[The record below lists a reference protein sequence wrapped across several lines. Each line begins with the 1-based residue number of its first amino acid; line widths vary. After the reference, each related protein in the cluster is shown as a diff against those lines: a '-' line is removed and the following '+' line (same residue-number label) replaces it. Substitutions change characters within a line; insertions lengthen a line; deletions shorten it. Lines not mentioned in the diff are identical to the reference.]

1 MPYEKLEKYGTKALT
16 ESELLAIIIRN
27 GNKNMNSIEIAQKIL
42 NNSHLKFRDIF
53 YKEIDELI
61 KYEGIGKVKAIQIKA
76 IGEIIKRIEIP
87 LKEKREKISSTQ
99 EVGER
104 YLPKLRYLKK
114 EEMHVIYLD
123 AKNNI
128 LREIKSGKSGV
139 MSVDVNI
146 EDITRMAVLSY
157 AARVIIVHN
166 HPSGDTSPSIN
177 DIKFTEEIKRI
188 LETLGI
194 ELIDHVIIGDGEYR
208 SIINMI

>member
-42 NNSHLKFRDIF
+42 NNSYLKFRDIF
-53 YKEIDELI
+53 YKEIDELV

-128 LREIKSGKSGV
+128 LREIKSGKSGIT
-139 MSVDVNI
+139 SVDVNI

-157 AARVIIVHN
+157 AARVIIVYN

>member
-42 NNSHLKFRDIF
+42 NNSYLKFRDIF
-53 YKEIDELI
+53 YKEIDELV

-104 YLPKLRYLKK
+104 
-114 EEMHVIYLD
+114 
-123 AKNNI
+123 
-128 LREIKSGKSGV
+128 
-139 MSVDVNI
+139 
-146 EDITRMAVLSY
+146 
-157 AARVIIVHN
+157 
-166 HPSGDTSPSIN
+166 
-177 DIKFTEEIKRI
+177 
-188 LETLGI
+188 
-194 ELIDHVIIGDGEYR
+194 
-208 SIINMI
+208 

>member
-139 MSVDVNI
+139 TSVDVNI

-157 AARVIIVHN
+157 SVRVIIVHN